1 MNSEIPDLRLHVLR
15 DEPPRVGAEFVLY
28 WMTATRRLSWNYAL
42 DRAVEWALELDL
54 PLVIF
59 EPLRAGYRWASDRHH
74 QSIIDGMAD
83 NARRLATSS
92 ITYYPYV
99 EPHPGDGQGLLSSL
113 SRRAGCVITDQSP
126 VFFQSRLL
134 EAGKRAVS
142 CRLEAVDSVGL
153 LPLAAPGR
161 TFSAAYHFRRYLQK
175 ELPNHLVSK
184 PNSDPPSSKRLKSLE
199 GLPEALVDRWPMAR
213 FEENALG
220 RSLLVGLDDI
230 PIDRSVSAVA
240 SIGGETEARER
251 LRAFLHGGLSQYA
264 DDRNHPDLS
273 GTSAL
278 SSALHYGHISVH
290 EVFQSLTEAE
300 GWTPLRIAPP
310 NDGRRRGWWSMSTST
325 EAFIDQLVT
334 WRELGQGYCHYEED
348 YQSYESLP
356 AWALETLEY
365 HSTDRRPWLYSY
377 EDFEAAATHDEIWN
391 AAQRQLVEEGTLHNY
406 LRMLW
411 GKKILE
417 WSAHPR
423 EALDTMIELNNR
435 YALDGRDP
443 NSWSGIMWV
452 MGRFDRGWPER
463 PVFGKVRS
471 MSSDST
477 RRKVKLTDYLSRW
490 GEQAKLL

>member
-1 MNSEIPDLRLHVLR
+1 MNSKIPDLRLHVLR
-15 DEPPRVGAEFVLY
+15 DEPPQLGADFVLY

-42 DRAVEWALELDL
+42 DRAVEWALELGV

-83 NARRLATSS
+83 SAHRLAHSS
-92 ITYYPYV
+92 VTYYPYV
-99 EPHPGDGQGLLSSL
+99 ESQPGDGRGLLSSF
-113 SRRAGCVITDQSP
+113 SQRAGCVITDQSP

-134 EAGKRAVS
+134 EAGKRAVN

-175 ELPNHLVSK
+175 ELPDHLGSMPDSGPLSTK
-184 PNSDPPSSKRLKSLE
+184 PLKRLE

-213 FEENALG
+213 FEENAQG
-220 RSLLVGLDDI
+220 RSVLVGLDAI

-240 SIGGETEARER
+240 SIGGETEARKR
-251 LRAFLHGGLSQYA
+251 FSAFVDGGLSRYV

-273 GTSAL
+273 GTSGL

-300 GWTPLRIAPP
+300 GWTQSRITPP
-310 NDGRRRGWWSMSTST
+310 NDGRRQGWWSMSNST

-334 WRELGQGYCHYEED
+334 WRELGHGYCHYEED

-356 AWALETLEY
+356 SWALETLEH
-365 HSTDRRPWLYSY
+365 HSTDRRPWLYSH
-377 EDFEAAATHDEIWN
+377 EEFEAAATHDEIWN

-417 WSAHPR
+417 WAAHPR

-471 MSSDST
+471 MTSDST

-490 GEQAKLL
+490 GEQVKLL

>member
-1 MNSEIPDLRLHVLR
+1 M
-15 DEPPRVGAEFVLY
+15 
-28 WMTATRRLSWNYAL
+28 
-42 DRAVEWALELDL
+42 
-54 PLVIF
+54 
-59 EPLRAGYRWASDRHH
+59 
-74 QSIIDGMAD
+74 
-83 NARRLATSS
+83 
-92 ITYYPYV
+92 
-99 EPHPGDGQGLLSSL
+99 
-113 SRRAGCVITDQSP
+113 
-126 VFFQSRLL
+126 
-134 EAGKRAVS
+134 
-142 CRLEAVDSVGL
+142 
-153 LPLAAPGR
+153 
-161 TFSAAYHFRRYLQK
+161 SA
-175 ELPNHLVSK
+175 
-184 PNSDPPSSKRLKSLE
+184 
-199 GLPEALVDRWPMAR
+199 
-213 FEENALG
+213 
-220 RSLLVGLDDI
+220 
-230 PIDRSVSAVA
+230 
-240 SIGGETEARER
+240 
-251 LRAFLHGGLSQYA
+251 
-264 DDRNHPDLS
+264 
-273 GTSAL
+273 
-278 SSALHYGHISVH
+278 
-290 EVFQSLTEAE
+290 
-300 GWTPLRIAPP
+300 
-310 NDGRRRGWWSMSTST
+310 ST

-477 RRKVKLTDYLSRW
+477 RRKVKLTEYLSRW